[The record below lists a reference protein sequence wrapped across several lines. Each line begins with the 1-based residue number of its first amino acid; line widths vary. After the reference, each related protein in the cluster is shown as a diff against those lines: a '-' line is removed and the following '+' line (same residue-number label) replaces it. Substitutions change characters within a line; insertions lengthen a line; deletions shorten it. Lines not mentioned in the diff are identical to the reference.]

1 MEECNVSELVIVSCL
16 SFISSV
22 ALTGLLLWAGTFTE
36 HIKKDYNNR
45 QERVRVSIGSI
56 IYCFIVNGIL
66 ALIFWALM
74 FAWPIIMLSIIAFL
88 ITVIVLICLGIVY
101 LAPETDEAK
110 NIVKMFTVENK
121 ELTEDKE

>member
-1 MEECNVSELVIVSCL
+1 MSTLVIVLCL

-22 ALTGLLLWAGTFTE
+22 VLTGLLIWSGAFTE

-45 QERVRVSIGSI
+45 EEKVTVSVGNIIG
-56 IYCFIVNGIL
+56 CFIGQSFL

-110 NIVKMFTVENK
+110 SIKKMFTVDNK
-121 ELTEDKE
+121 ELTESKE